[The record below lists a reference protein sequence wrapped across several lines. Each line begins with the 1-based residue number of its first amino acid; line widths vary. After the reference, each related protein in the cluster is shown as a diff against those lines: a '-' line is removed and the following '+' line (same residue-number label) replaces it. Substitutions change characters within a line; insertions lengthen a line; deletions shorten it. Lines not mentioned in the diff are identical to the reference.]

1 MGGWK
6 RQNNGK
12 DWKWAWG
19 WNLKL
24 EKISKVQLGNLG
36 IVLHA
41 SKVTFLIEKIR
52 LFVHELALHVLDG
65 KKELE

>member
-41 SKVTFLIEKIR
+41 SKVT
-52 LFVHELALHVLDG
+52 HS
-65 KKELE
+65 